1 MTVTTAFIL
10 MVLVGNAPSLS
21 ALHVHRLLSLRRGR
35 CRPGRDAAADRAR
48 QRAVAVHPVGLA
60 IAPPIARRAGVIKRA
75 HCNQRKGIEQ

>member
-10 MVLVGNAPSLS
+10 MLIGNAPLLS
-21 ALHVHRLLSLRRGR
+21 ALHVDRLSSLRRGR